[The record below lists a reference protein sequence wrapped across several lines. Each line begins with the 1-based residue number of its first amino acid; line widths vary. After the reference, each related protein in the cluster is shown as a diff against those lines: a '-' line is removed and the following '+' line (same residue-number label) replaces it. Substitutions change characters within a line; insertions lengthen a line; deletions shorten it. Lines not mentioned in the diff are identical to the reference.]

1 MKHKS
6 ILALVLVVVTVFT
19 LGMNAYAATS
29 TTATVPVTLTVANEY
44 RAVNVTVPAALPV
57 HVINGTVV
65 TADNAV
71 IRNNSKS
78 SAVQVTSVSVTDGA
92 YKVGDYENFSGKQTI
107 ALKIN
112 GCPTKGSGKLPITAD
127 AFPVIGTSGSQALTY
142 FAKVSGDA
150 QNTENLDSRRIGFI
164 LNGTDGYHGILAQDG
179 RWTAERDSSIPL
191 SYDAVVSATS
201 EAITGEQVLTVVFV
215 VDWAR

>member
-6 ILALVLVVVTVFT
+6 ILALALVMVTVFT
-19 LGMNAYAATS
+19 LGMNTYAATS
-29 TTATVPVTLTVANEY
+29 TTATVPVTLTVSNEY
-44 RAVNVTVPAALPV
+44 RAVNVTVPASLPV

-71 IRNNSKS
+71 IRNNSKT
-78 SAVQVTSVSVTDGA
+78 SAIQVTSVSVTDGA

-112 GCPTKGSGKLPITAD
+112 GCPTKDAGKLPITSS
-127 AFPVIGTSGSQALTY
+127 AFPVIAATGSQALTY

-150 QNTENLDSRRIGFI
+150 PNADDVQAAN
-164 LNGTDGYHGILAQDG
+164 
-179 RWTAERDSSIPL
+179 
-191 SYDAVVSATS
+191 
-201 EAITGEQVLTVVFV
+201 VVFTISI
-215 VDWAR
+215 VD